1 MNGMK
6 PWLTHG
12 RNNPKS
18 EEVFRNTPLSV
29 GFGLLYN
36 GDIQREYGPTEDGN
50 VDGDKLVNKG
60 KP

>member
-1 MNGMK
+1 MGETTPN
-6 PWLTHG
+6 
-12 RNNPKS
+12 S